1 MEFISIVEVE
11 NQRGW
16 HNPVFLRG
24 QNYTIEIDRVI
35 YERQSLIAFI
45 CVLFASF
52 NQKFN
57 FFILCFRLC
66 FYATRK

>member
-35 YERQSLIAFI
+35 YERQSLMAFI

-52 NQKFN
+52 NQKLK
-57 FFILCFRLC
+57 FFYFMFQVMFLC
-66 FYATRK
+66 YS